1 MPDSP
6 KFYYRD
12 AKILDIPFQ
21 KYPEVHVFLG
31 KYTAMDGT
39 ERERWA
45 HFDPD
50 HCPYMRYNRMV
61 NRMLARRNPRELRG
75 VLRRYV
81 VRYWMWA
88 MQMPRWQVY
97 KPECRFE
104 LLKCAMEMLE
114 KYVISGR
121 MPLRLRAQGA
131 GNIMGWLLAK
141 ARQEVILNS
150 HEITALPLE

>member
-1 MPDSP
+1 MTDSP

-12 AKILDIPFQ
+12 AKILGIPFQ

-61 NRMLARRNPRELRG
+61 NSMLARRNPRELRG
-75 VLRRYV
+75 VLRRYA
-81 VRYWMWA
+81 VRYWMWV
-88 MQMPRWQVY
+88 MQKPRWHVY
-97 KPECRFE
+97 KQECRLE
-104 LLKCAMEMLE
+104 VLKCAMEMLE
-114 KYVISGR
+114 KFVISGR

-131 GNIMGWLLAK
+131 ENVMGWLLYTAK
-141 ARQEVILNS
+141 KKVIWNCNTTS
-150 HEITALPLE
+150 LPIE